1 MNAQERL
8 PDERPPDEVWVE
20 KIRKR
25 LRDFPPEGLALL
37 DQLRDSYAET
47 VRACQAPLP
56 AVRR

>member
-1 MNAQERL
+1 MNAQEHR
-8 PDERPPDEVWVE
+8 PDERQPDDVWVE

-25 LRDFPPEGLALL
+25 MRTLPPEGMALL

-56 AVRR
+56 VVRR